1 MFCQRLTVHLFYI
14 HYGKMKQRSATNIIG
29 IVIIAGGIS
38 LILRGNSVTFSSLF
52 TSWWVYVILGYAIYD
67 MIKKKIN
74 IFNIAMA
81 LFAVSYIGRNAGW
94 IPHLFKGSYI
104 IAAFIILFG
113 INIMVKRDEQNNG
126 RKREHMRQ
134 NENPSYVSIFG
145 DREILVDEKIIDG
158 THLFA
163 IFGDITLDASHATC
177 EEDTIIEV
185 TSIFSDVDLFIS
197 DNIRVVLKG
206 NPILGDIKDR
216 RRVTSRLHDG
226 PLLTVRVL
234 CLFGDVIIR

>member
-1 MFCQRLTVHLFYI
+1 
-14 HYGKMKQRSATNIIG
+14 
-29 IVIIAGGIS
+29 
-38 LILRGNSVTFSSLF
+38 
-52 TSWWVYVILGYAIYD
+52 
-67 MIKKKIN
+67 
-74 IFNIAMA
+74 
-81 LFAVSYIGRNAGW
+81 
-94 IPHLFKGSYI
+94 
-104 IAAFIILFG
+104 
-113 INIMVKRDEQNNG
+113 MVKRDEQNNG
-126 RKREHMRQ
+126 RKREHMGQ
-134 NENPSYVSIFG
+134 NENPSYVSVFG
-145 DREILVDEKIIDG
+145 DREIIVDEKIIDG

-185 TSIFSDVDLFIS
+185 TSIFSDVDLFIP